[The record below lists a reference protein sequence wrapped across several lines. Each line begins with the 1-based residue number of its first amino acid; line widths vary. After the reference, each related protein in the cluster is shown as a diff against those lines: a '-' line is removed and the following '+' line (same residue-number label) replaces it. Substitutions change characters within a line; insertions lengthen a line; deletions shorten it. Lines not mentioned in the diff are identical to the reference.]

1 MRISPY
7 AYCGG
12 DPVNYGDYN
21 GKNTVVIMPAHD
33 FHVALL
39 IQDNEK
45 QYRYYSINGKDYQG
59 IGEGHSKYD
68 NLGERSFSSIEEFLD
83 SSYNTVDCDNTNLSS
98 TEQKEAN
105 GYHYTVGFE
114 LTTSPEQDAKI
125 AEKFKE
131 MSETTNYA
139 LSLIGGENCA
149 TTVNAS
155 LCAGGVNTGC
165 DKNDPYEIVP
175 ATLMHNIQK
184 NNPNG
189 IAHGDKTFLQK
200 IWNAVNRI
208 IEQTKYN
215 FNNNIENIKKLF

>member
-1 MRISPY
+1 
-7 AYCGG
+7 
-12 DPVNYGDYN
+12 
-21 GKNTVVIMPAHD
+21 MPAHN
-33 FHVALL
+33 FHIALL

-68 NLGERSFSSIEEFLD
+68 NLGERSFSSIEEFFN
-83 SSYNTVDCDNTNLSS
+83 SPYNTVACDNSNLNSA
-98 TEQKEAN
+98 EQEEAN

-139 LSLIGGENCA
+139 LSSIGGDNCA

-155 LCAGGVNTGC
+155 LRAGGVITGC
-165 DKNDPYEIVP
+165 DKNDPSEIVP
-175 ATLMHNIQK
+175 PFLMDNIQM

-189 IAHGDKTFLQK
+189 VAHGDKTFLQ
-200 IWNAVNRI
+200 IGRNTVNRI
-208 IEQTKYN
+208 IELTKYNFNNYYEQMKNN